1 MAGIGIAI
9 RSVYTTEHHEPH
21 LEVRMPEIE
30 HGGGISRRSFVTGVV
45 AFLGS
50 VIASVIGIPAIGYL
64 IAPGLK
70 KQTSDEWVPIGKL
83 EDIPTDIP
91 VLSTFTRTSQI
102 GWERSATSFGVYVIR
117 KSADE
122 FDVFSNICTHLS
134 CRVTW
139 KEDQE
144 AFVCP
149 CHNGIFAKDGS
160 IVSGPQ
166 PRPLDRFE
174 YKIEDG
180 MLLVHLVEG

>member
-1 MAGIGIAI
+1 
-9 RSVYTTEHHEPH
+9 
-21 LEVRMPEIE
+21 MPEIE

-50 VIASVIGIPAIGYL
+50 VIASVIGIPAIGYM
-64 IAPGLK
+64 ISPGLNK
-70 KQTSDEWVPIGKL
+70 RTSEEWVPIGKL
-83 EDIPTDIP
+83 EDIPMNIP
-91 VLSTFTRTSQI
+91 VLSTFTRTIKI
-102 GWERSATSFGVYVIR
+102 GWERSANSFGVYVIR

-122 FDVFSNICTHLS
+122 FDVFSNVCTHLS

-139 KEDQE
+139 KDDQE

-166 PRPLDRFE
+166 PRPLDSYE

-180 MLLVHLVEG
+180 TLLVHLVEG